1 MRITLNGD
9 PTDLP
14 GPLSVQ
20 ALLDRLGIDARL
32 VAVELDRV
40 VVKRAL
46 FATTIINEDSEVEIV
61 AFVGGGGNWHLPCNS
76 SSIRWS
82 N

>member
-1 MRITLNGD
+1 MRILLNGE

-20 ALLDRLGIDARL
+20 ALLDRLSIDGRL

-40 VVKRAL
+40 VVKRARY
-46 FATTIINEDSEVEIV
+46 ATTEIGDASEVEIV
-61 AFVGGGGNWHLPCNS
+61 SFVGGG
-76 SSIRWS
+76 
-82 N
+82 